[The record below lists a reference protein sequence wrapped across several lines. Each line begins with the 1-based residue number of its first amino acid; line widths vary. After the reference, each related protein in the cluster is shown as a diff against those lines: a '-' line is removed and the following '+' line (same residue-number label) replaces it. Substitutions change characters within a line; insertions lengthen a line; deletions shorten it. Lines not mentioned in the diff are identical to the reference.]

1 MKRFTLLNLIATLA
15 IVTAGQ
21 YCAEEEAAYIRE
33 QENNAPSPAP
43 SISLECTTQTSNA
56 RGRYTSTVSPCTF
69 EFHKAEEHRREL
81 DLIRFHTSDLCSS
94 ENSFLTVRE
103 YVDNFPDECVADFQR
118 CYSLEH
124 HRSVIWD
131 FLCTKGWDI
140 PEGTTHV
147 SVDCQRDKELIMQA
161 TTHRREEMIRGEQHA
176 RVETYEKK
184 LFNLAGILGVCLV
197 GVYAISNLIVKPLVA
212 TRLHATTG
220 GSCENHNNHSNQD
233 ILPRTIIQQ
242 PRYQL
247 LHTAS
252 GSVGGGSSSLSEGAV
267 VYGGEHPPQIMIMG
281 AEEDGEASS
290 ELNES
295 QLMEDFN
302 SQVPDFDAVP
312 ITFHPPGAPHRAHS
326 DLTTDSAVLPMT
338 HPSLSSTIT
347 TTAEQESSS
356 SDSIQAAAASIIS
369 SARSATRRSS
379 SNNNNNNAGGP
390 TMELELV
397 SMVPEPDDIPIVP
410 ATILYS

>member
-1 MKRFTLLNLIATLA
+1 MCMKRFSLVTFLWLLAT
-15 IVTAGQ
+15 VTASQ
-21 YCAEEEAAYIRE
+21 YCVDEEVAYLRE

-43 SISLECTTQTSNA
+43 SISRECTTQTSNA
-56 RGRYTSTVSPCTF
+56 RGKYTSTVSPCTF
-69 EFHKAEEHRREL
+69 EFHKAQEHQREL

-94 ENSFLTVRE
+94 ENSFLTVQE
-103 YVDNFPDECVADFQR
+103 YVEFFPDECVADFQR

-147 SVDCQRDKELIMQA
+147 SVDCQRDKELIIQA

-176 RVETYEKK
+176 RVETYQSK
-184 LFNLAGILGVCLV
+184 LFNLASILGVCLV

-212 TRLHATTG
+212 SRLYTAVMAG
-220 GSCENHNNHSNQD
+220 SGDGSCNNNNNQD
-233 ILPRTIIQQ
+233 ILPRTIQ
-242 PRYQL
+242 PRYQM
-247 LHTAS
+247 LHAA
-252 GSVGGGSSSLSEGAV
+252 GSVGGNSSTLDDSAV
-267 VYGGEHPPQIMIMG
+267 IYGGDHPSQIMIMG
-281 AEEDGEASS
+281 AEEDGEGSS

-302 SQVPDFDAVP
+302 SQMPDFDAVP
-312 ITFHPPGAPHRAHS
+312 ITFAASHHGTTHRAHS

-338 HPSLSSTIT
+338 RALST
-347 TTAEQESSS
+347 TTEEELSADEHLEV
-356 SDSIQAAAASIIS
+356 SIQTAAASIIS
-369 SARSATRRSS
+369 SARSTRRYS
-379 SNNNNNNAGGP
+379 SNVP
-390 TMELELV
+390 RMELELV
-397 SMVPEPDDIPIVP
+397 PMASDPDDIPIVP